1 MAMPHEGPGSSRSGK
16 PAPVTGGL
24 RFAAAALIIVAIATA
39 ALLAWRRSHAATAET
54 AARVGDAAG
63 GPVVRAVVATPS
75 APSHHLVLLAEAR
88 PFASVT
94 LYAKVSGYLKWIGVD
109 KGDHVNADQVIAI
122 VESPETDAAWSAAT
136 ADHAQKALTA
146 SRLKQLLDRKF
157 ASQEET
163 DLAAADEAV
172 AREKLES
179 LAQQREFEKLK
190 VPFKGTVTARFA
202 DPGALVQNAAS
213 SQTSALPVVT
223 VDDTDSLRVY
233 AYLDQADAASV
244 HNGQSAIITM
254 DERAGLRIPVKVART
269 SGELDAKTR
278 KLLVEFDVDNR
289 GGIIV
294 PGSFVHVELDVPEA
308 VLPELPSEALIVR
321 GTRSVVAV
329 LAADST
335 VHFHDVTI
343 ASDDGRRMRVLTGV
357 SAGDRVIVNAGDAL
371 TDGAR
376 VRPAAMAPAAAA
388 AAAPAP
394 GTHR

>member
-1 MAMPHEGPGSSRSGK
+1 MGAASDDPNSPRSGS
-16 PAPVTGGL
+16 PAPLSRGL
-24 RFAAAALIIVAIATA
+24 RTVAAVVVIGALAAAAV
-39 ALLAWRRSHAATAET
+39 LAWRRAHAASSET
-54 AARVGDAAG
+54 AVRVSDAAG
-63 GPVVRAVVATPS
+63 GPVVRAVAAVAST
-75 APSHHLVLLAEAR
+75 PSHHLVLLAEAR

-109 KGDHVNADQVIAI
+109 KGDHVKADQVIAI

-172 AREKLES
+172 ARERLES

-190 VPFKGTVTARFA
+190 VPFNGTVTARFA

-244 HNGQSAIITM
+244 RGGQLAVITM
-254 DERAGLRIPVKVART
+254 DERPGVRIPVKVART

-289 GGIIV
+289 GGRIV
-294 PGSFVHVELDVPEA
+294 AGSFVHVELDVPA
-308 VLPELPSEALIVR
+308 PVLPELPSEALIVR
-321 GTRSVVAV
+321 GSRSIVAV

-335 VHFHDVTI
+335 VHFHNVTV
-343 ASDDGRRMRVLTGV
+343 ASDDGRRMRVLTGIAV
-357 SAGDRVIVNAGDAL
+357 GDRAIVNAGDAL
-371 TDGAR
+371 ADGAK
-376 VRPAAMAPAAAA
+376 VRPAADPPAT
-388 AAAPAP
+388 
-394 GTHR
+394 GSRR

>member
-1 MAMPHEGPGSSRSGK
+1 MATPSDSPNSSSSNAA
-16 PAPVTGGL
+16 APVSTGL
-24 RFAAAALIIVAIATA
+24 RIVAAAIVIIAIATA
-39 ALLAWRRSHAATAET
+39 VLLASRKSRAASSET
-54 AARVGDAAG
+54 AVRVSDAAG
-63 GPVVRAVVATPS
+63 GPVVRAVPAVAS

-94 LYAKVSGYLKWIGVD
+94 LYAKVSGYLKSIGVD
-109 KGDHVNADQVIAI
+109 KGDHVKADQVIAI

-136 ADHAQKALTA
+136 ADHSQKALTA

-190 VPFKGTVTARFA
+190 VPFNGTVTARFA

-233 AYLDQADAASV
+233 AYLDQVDAEAV
-244 HNGQSAIITM
+244 HNGQSAVITM
-254 DERAGLRIPVKVART
+254 DERAGVRIPVKVART

-289 GGIIV
+289 RGVIV

-329 LAADST
+329 LAPDST
-335 VHFHDVTI
+335 VHFHDVI
-343 ASDDGRRMRVLTGV
+343 VASDDGRRMRVLSGV
-357 SAGDRVIVNAGDAL
+357 TVGDRAIVNASDAL

-376 VRPAAMAPAAAA
+376 VRPAA
-388 AAAPAP
+388 
-394 GTHR
+394 THP

>member
-1 MAMPHEGPGSSRSGK
+1 MALPSGDPRGSHSAPLAPLSGALRAVAAIVVVAAMAVAGVLASRRSRS
-16 PAPVTGGL
+16 
-24 RFAAAALIIVAIATA
+24 I
-39 ALLAWRRSHAATAET
+39 SAET
-54 AARVGDAAG
+54 AVRVTDAAT
-63 GPVVRAVVATPS
+63 GPVVRAAAAVAS

-109 KGDHVNADQVIAI
+109 KGDHVKADQVVAI
-122 VESPETDAAWSAAT
+122 VESPETDAAWSAAK

-172 AREKLES
+172 ARERLES

-190 VPFKGTVTARFA
+190 VPFNGTVTARFA

-233 AYLDQADAASV
+233 AYFDQADAESV
-244 HNGQSAIITM
+244 RDGQRAVLTM
-254 DERAGLRIPVKVART
+254 DERPGVRIPVKVSRT

-289 GGIIV
+289 AGKIV
-294 PGSFVHVELDVPEA
+294 AGSFVHVEIDVPA
-308 VLPELPSEALIVR
+308 PVLPELPSEALIVR
-321 GTRSVVAV
+321 GTRSMVAV
-329 LAADST
+329 LANDST
-335 VHFHDVTI
+335 VHFHDVTV
-343 ASDDGRRMRVLTGV
+343 ASDDGRRMRILSGIAV
-357 SAGDRVIVNAGDAL
+357 GDRTVLNAGDAL
-371 TDGAR
+371 ADGAR
-376 VRPAAMAPAAAA
+376 VRPAAD
-388 AAAPAP
+388 
-394 GTHR
+394 